1 MKQCP
6 KCQREYDDD
15 SLRFCLED
23 GTPLARPDVSPKS
36 AEPTAVLPGNEPPQT
51 TIAQPARP
59 DVPLPA
65 TVRAH
70 KTTNENLATTSGS
83 AGTVRIV
90 IAVLFVISLVLTMI
104 GWVAWGYI
112 TFRRIPLVLLF
123 LGFMVL
129 AFVRA
134 PRHPKVSLLTGLAL
148 GFDLIE
154 SAIYLFINRSL
165 QPLQSTLQTSDTQ
178 MQTVFTTLT
187 VLDDFALAAVF
198 ILLIAAVLTERKPIS
213 QTA

>member
-1 MKQCP
+1 MKHCP
-6 KCQREYDDD
+6 KCKREYDDD

-23 GTPLARPDVSPKS
+23 GTALARPDASTNS
-36 AEPTAVLPGNEPPQT
+36 ADQTAVLPGNERPAT

-65 TVRAH
+65 TVHANKSTRETKPEKSPAP
-70 KTTNENLATTSGS
+70 
-83 AGTVRIV
+83 GTVRIV
-90 IAVLFVISLVLTMI
+90 IAVLFVISLVATML
-104 GWVAWGYI
+104 GWIAWGTI

-123 LGFMVL
+123 LTVMVL

-134 PRHPKVSLLTGLAL
+134 PRHPKASLLVGLAL

-154 SAIYLFINRSL
+154 TAIYILINRGL
-165 QPLQSTLQTSDTQ
+165 QPLQSTMQTSDAQ
-178 MQTVFTTLT
+178 MQTVYTMLT
-187 VLDDFALAAVF
+187 VLDDFALAAVL
-198 ILLIAAVLTERKPIS
+198 ILLTAAVLTGRKPIS